1 MMRPNS
7 FMGNVH
13 IQCPIQFKALISPS
27 PGKPWAFNCAHGMR
41 NLNLSRLGWGIEK
54 EVPNLSSRIQALG
67 WLGHLNTIFSP
78 GQEGGGG
85 NLNKPIFKS
94 SVARGIL
101 KPLIFT
107 SLLIHG
113 KYFLMKTLFF
123 QQSLDS
129 FHHSPHATNGGDY

>member
-1 MMRPNS
+1 
-7 FMGNVH
+7 MGNGKGGAKS
-13 IQCPIQFKALISPS
+13 FKQNTSFRMV
-27 PGKPWAFNCAHGMR
+27 GAFEHNFFPRSG
-41 NLNLSRLGWGIEK
+41 
-54 EVPNLSSRIQALG
+54 
-67 WLGHLNTIFSP
+67 
-78 GQEGGGG
+78 GGGG

>member
-27 PGKPWAFNCAHGMR
+27 PGKPWAFNCAHGVR

-78 GQEGGGG
+78 GQEGGGKFEQTNFQKFSCRG
-85 NLNKPIFKS
+85 DFEASNIHFSSHSWKIFFDEN
-94 SVARGIL
+94 
-101 KPLIFT
+101 P
-107 SLLIHG
+107 
-113 KYFLMKTLFF
+113 FLSAKF
-123 QQSLDS
+123 
-129 FHHSPHATNGGDY
+129 G

>member
-13 IQCPIQFKALISPS
+13 IQCPIQFKALIPPS
-27 PGKPWAFNCAHGMR
+27 PGKPWAFNCAHGVR

-85 NLNKPIFKS
+85 GNLNKPIFKS

-107 SLLIHG
+107 SLLIHE
-113 KYFLMKTLFF
+113 KYFTTF
-123 QQSLDS
+123 
-129 FHHSPHATNGGDY
+129 N

>member
-27 PGKPWAFNCAHGMR
+27 PGKPWAFNCAHGVR

-78 GQEGGGG
+78 GQEGGG

-129 FHHSPHATNGGDY
+129 FHHSRHATNGGDY